1 MGARLTAGACLS
13 SFIAA
18 LPDEHFAL
26 HAVWVTE
33 EDAPYFAEV
42 GDDAVACTSVHEP
55 ATNVGECVW
64 RRRPHPSIPHPYYG
78 AYSSVFW

>member
-18 LPDEHFAL
+18 LRDEHFAL

-55 ATNVGECVW
+55 AIKCW
-64 RRRPHPSIPHPYYG
+64 RMLLATPP
-78 AYSSVFW
+78 ASVDSAPILWRLQ